1 MYGPLYP
8 GRRKSSNL
16 SVPGLPYCDSLRKRP
31 QPMIPTATS
40 TDRALAGISEV
51 SELALRAKSTDD
63 FAKSALQLIGSRLGG
78 QWLLCRQDN
87 SLWQAWY
94 GDMRLLPT
102 TEVLAESLDVD
113 APLEHGGAILV
124 PLRAGPLVLVLLCR
138 ATPREG
144 RRPNEVDMSQLMVAS
159 FAAVLRAGFQN
170 IANAVP
176 AEQRLM
182 RLEAILQIVWR
193 WSEHRDT
200 EQLLND
206 LAISATQLVDAERAS
221 IFLWDRPRKQ
231 LVARPALGV
240 EGQELRIADHLGV
253 VGAVLRSGEPCRV
266 NAEDTHEINR
276 EVDQKLGFVTRNLV
290 CVPLRM
296 PSGKCLGAFELINKR
311 SGDFSPED
319 TDALVD
325 LAHHAAVVLSTA
337 QDRDRLFNSRRQI
350 SEQAAEKV
358 RLIGDSPAIASLRSV
373 VKRVADTDLAL
384 LILGENGTGKEVVS
398 QMVHY
403 LSRRRD
409 DPFVAVNCAAIAET
423 LLESELFGHEK
434 GAFTDA
440 HESRAGKFELA
451 ARGTLFLDEI
461 GDLSLSGQAKLL
473 RVLEEKIVVRV
484 GGSQPIP
491 TDARVIAATN
501 QDLGKLVRSGK
512 FREDLFFRL
521 NVVTLRLPP
530 LRDRPEDIPPLA
542 EYFLA
547 NFAAHARRAVPQ
559 FTPAALRRLAQH
571 NWPGN
576 VRELRNMMERLAYLT
591 ATDEIDVGDIDFVA
605 SPSAERSGPAMGLG
619 LAEATRLFQTDYI
632 DRHVRAA
639 RGNLSLAADRL
650 GLHRSNLYRKMKQL
664 GMDTDDASL
673 GTDED
678 GSPTSRDRSVE

>member
-1 MYGPLYP
+1 
-8 GRRKSSNL
+8 
-16 SVPGLPYCDSLRKRP
+16 
-31 QPMIPTATS
+31 MIPTATPA
-40 TDRALAGISEV
+40 DRALVAISEV
-51 SELALRAKSTDD
+51 TELALQAKSTED
-63 FAKSALQLIGSRLGG
+63 FAKLSLDLIRSQLGG
-78 QWLLCRQDN
+78 QWLLCRQH
-87 SLWQAWY
+87 SSHWQAWH
-94 GDMRLLPT
+94 GDVRLLPT
-102 TEVLAESLDVD
+102 TELLAELLDADV
-113 APLEHGGAILV
+113 PVEQGGAFLV
-124 PLRAGPLVLVLLCR
+124 PLRAGLLVLVLVYRGTPLDVRR
-138 ATPREG
+138 A
-144 RRPNEVDMSQLMVAS
+144 NEADLSLHMVAS
-159 FAAVLRAGFQN
+159 VAAVLRAGVQHL
-170 IANAVP
+170 ANAAP
-176 AEQRLM
+176 TEQRLK

-240 EGQELRIADHLGV
+240 EGQELRVADHLGV

-266 NAEDTHEINR
+266 NAEDSHEINR

-311 SGDFSPED
+311 SGDFSSED
-319 TDALVD
+319 TEALVD

-358 RLIGDSPAIASLRSV
+358 RLIGDSPAIVSLRSV

-530 LRDRPEDIPPLA
+530 LRDRPEDIPQLA
-542 EYFLA
+542 DYFLA
-547 NFAAHARRAVPQ
+547 NFAAHARRPVPQ
-559 FTPAALRRLAQH
+559 FTPAAVQRLAQH

-591 ATDEIDVGDIDFVA
+591 SADEIHVDDIDFVA

-619 LAEATRLFQTDYI
+619 LAEATQIFQTDYI

-664 GMDTDDASL
+664 GMDADDPSL
-673 GTDED
+673 DSHAD
-678 GSPTSRDRSVE
+678 S